1 GEVVSAA
8 NLNAPG
14 QIVIAG
20 AKAAV
25 DRAIAACKG
34 RGARRAVLL
43 PVSAPFHC
51 ELMKPAAEKLQAR
64 LQDIAF
70 AEPKIAV
77 VNNVDVAVE
86 TRPEAI
92 RDALVRQAWKPVR
105 WTELVQWL
113 VAQGAQAIAECGPG
127 KVLAGMNKRIAAE
140 TTHLALADAASL
152 QAALAQLN
160 G

>member
-1 GEVVSAA
+1 M
-8 NLNAPG
+8 
-14 QIVIAG
+14 
-20 AKAAV
+20 
-25 DRAIAACKG
+25 R
-34 RGARRAVLL
+34 
-43 PVSAPFHC
+43 
-51 ELMKPAAEKLQAR
+51 PAAEKLQAR
-64 LQDIAF
+64 LQEITLA
-70 AEPKIAV
+70 APKIAV

-113 VAQGAQAIAECGPG
+113 VAQGAQTIAECGPG

-140 TTHLALADAASL
+140 TTHLALTDAASL
-152 QAALAQLN
+152 QEALAQLN